1 METLT
6 NYDSLQQVASGFG
19 VKDAA
24 VEPLGNGLIH
34 HTYLAGH
41 NGRGIVLQQINTKV
55 FADPQSLIGNYL
67 AIYQYLEQHGSIK
80 IPAPVRAVNGNWL
93 LHSNDNNTWR
103 ATEYIAGSYTPGA
116 TENAKAAYTTASC
129 FGRFTRSLAGMN
141 LLDLK
146 VLLADFH
153 DLSYR
158 YHQFEDVV
166 TNAVGMRLM
175 RATHVIA
182 ELRQRRHL
190 VDFYA
195 SIRNNPA
202 FPLRLM
208 HHDCKINN
216 ILFDA
221 NTKEVICPIDL
232 DTIMPGKYFSDLGDM
247 IRTMACTVDEN
258 SREWEQIDIR
268 PDFYDAIVH
277 GYLDGIGN
285 ELTDEEQNNIHKSGL
300 IMTYMQTLRF
310 VTDFLMND
318 SYYRTTYPEQN
329 LNRALNQLVLLEK
342 LEDFLTA
349 RNIAVHP

>member
-19 VKDAA
+19 VQDAK

-41 NGRGIVLQQINTKV
+41 NGRAIVLQQINTNV
-55 FADPQSLIGNYL
+55 FADPQALIGNYL
-67 AIYQYLEQHGSIK
+67 AIYAHLEKHGSIK
-80 IPAPVRAVNGNWL
+80 IPAPVCAVDGSWL
-93 LHSNDNNTWR
+93 LLSDDNKSWR
-103 ATEYIAGSYTPGA
+103 ATEYIQNSYTPGSI
-116 TENAKAAYTTASC
+116 ENAKTAYTAASC
-129 FGRFTRSLAGMN
+129 FGKFTRSLAGMN
-141 LLDLK
+141 LRDLK

-158 YHQFEDVV
+158 YDQFEDVV
-166 TNAVGMRLM
+166 ANTQGMRLM

-182 ELRQRRHL
+182 ELRQRKYL

-195 SIRNNPA
+195 SIRNNHE
-202 FPLRLM
+202 FPVRLM

-221 NTKEVICPIDL
+221 HTNEVICPIDL
-232 DTIMPGKYFSDLGDM
+232 DTIMPGKYFSDIGDM

-258 SREWEQIDIR
+258 SRDWEYIDIR
-268 PDFYDAIVH
+268 PEFYDAIVQ

-285 ELTDEEQNNIHKSGL
+285 ELTNEEREQVHKSGL

-310 VTDFLMND
+310 VTDFLQD
-318 SYYRTTYPEQN
+318 DVYYRTGYPEQN
-329 LNRALNQLVLLEK
+329 LNRALNQLILLEK
-342 LEDFLTA
+342 LEDFLKS
-349 RNIAVHP
+349 RNIPIHP